1 MRDNLL
7 PADVFIVMN
16 KTILNE
22 YDRKIITMLYQPIIG
37 LNAVGLYFTLWSYI
51 EKNEILS
58 REWNH
63 HHLMTSMRISLKD
76 IKEAREKLEGIGLI
90 KTYLRKGNVNNYVY
104 EVYSPVSPN
113 EFVNNP
119 ILGITLYNNVGDT
132 EYEKIIDY
140 FKIPRVSLKEYED
153 ITLKFSEVFETT
165 SYSNYDGIDKEIKRA
180 NTNKLELAT
189 KNDLS
194 TIFSFIPEE
203 MLNIKTITKDTKEL
217 IYRLGF
223 IYDYDDERMSELIR
237 NSLNE
242 KRAIDK
248 NKLKQN
254 ARRYYEFEH
263 SGKLPSLIY
272 RNQPEYLRKIAGE
285 NTKKAKIIYQFEST
299 SPYDFLMGKTSA
311 ERLSKKDVELLEY
324 LLLDMNLKPGVV
336 NVLVDYVLKISN
348 NQLTRGYVETIAS
361 QWARSKVETV
371 EAAMKLAEKEYKNKK
386 TNVKTSKLTEEK
398 PEWFDKEIKKNKA
411 SEAEIKEMEELLK
424 EFR

>member
-1 MRDNLL
+1 MKDNLL

-37 LNAVGLYFTLWSYI
+37 MNATGLYFTLWSYI

-63 HHLMTSMRISLKD
+63 HHLMTSMRISLKE

-104 EVYSPVSPN
+104 EVYSPVSPS

-119 ILGITLYNNVGDT
+119 ILGVTLYNNVGDT
-132 EYEKIIDY
+132 EYEKIINY
-140 FKIPRVSLKEYED
+140 FKIPRVSLKDYED
-153 ITLKFSEVFETT
+153 ITLKFTDVFETT
-165 SYSNYDGIDKEIKRA
+165 NLSNYETIDKDIKRV
-180 NTNKLELAT
+180 NSNKLELAT

-217 IYRLGF
+217 IYKLGF
-223 IYDYDDERMSELIR
+223 IYDFDDERMSELIR

-242 KRAIDK
+242 KRAIDRTL
-248 NKLKQN
+248 LKMN
-254 ARRYYEFEH
+254 ARKYYEFEH

-272 RNQPEYLRKIAGE
+272 RNQPEYLRKAAGE

-299 SPYDFLMGKTSA
+299 SPYDFLMNKNNGAKPN
-311 ERLSKKDVELLEY
+311 KKDIELLEI
-324 LLLDMNLKPGVV
+324 LLIDMNLKPGVV
-336 NVLVDYVLKISN
+336 NVLIDYVLKIN
-348 NQLTRGYVETIAS
+348 NNKLTRNFVEVIAS
-361 QWARSKVETV
+361 QWARNKVETV
-371 EAAMKLAEKEYKNKK
+371 EAAMKLAEKEYKSRKL
-386 TNVKTSKLTEEK
+386 SKPSIEEK
-398 PEWFDKEIKKNKA
+398 PEWLDKEIKSNKA
-411 SEAEIKEMEELLK
+411 SEEEMKEMEELLK

>member
-1 MRDNLL
+1 MKDNLL

-37 LNAVGLYFTLWSYI
+37 MNATGLYFTLWSYI

-63 HHLMTSMRISLKD
+63 HHLMTSMRISLKE

-104 EVYSPVSPN
+104 EVYSPVSPS

-119 ILGITLYNNVGDT
+119 ILGVTLYNNVGDT
-132 EYEKIIDY
+132 EYEKIINY
-140 FKIPRVSLKEYED
+140 FKIPRVSLKDYED
-153 ITLKFSEVFETT
+153 ITLKFTDVFETT
-165 SYSNYDGIDKEIKRA
+165 NLSNYETIDKDIKRV
-180 NTNKLELAT
+180 NSNKLELAS

-217 IYRLGF
+217 IYKLGF
-223 IYDYDDERMSELIR
+223 IYDFDDERMSELIR

-248 NKLKQN
+248 NLLKMN
-254 ARRYYEFEH
+254 ARKYYEFEH

-272 RNQPEYLRKIAGE
+272 RNQPEYLRKVAGE

-299 SPYDFLMGKTSA
+299 SPYDFLMNKNNGAKP
-311 ERLSKKDVELLEY
+311 SKKDIELLEI
-324 LLLDMNLKPGVV
+324 LLIDMDLKPGVV
-336 NVLVDYVLKISN
+336 NVLIDYVLKIN
-348 NQLTRGYVETIAS
+348 DNKLTRNFVEVIAS

-371 EAAMKLAEKEYKNKK
+371 ESAMKLAEKEYKSRKSKTAKK
-386 TNVKTSKLTEEK
+386 VEEK
-398 PEWFDKEIKKNKA
+398 PEWFDKEIKSNKA
-411 SEAEIKEMEELLK
+411 SEEEIKEMEELLK

>member
-1 MRDNLL
+1 MQDNLL

-63 HHLMTSMRISLKD
+63 HHLMTSMRISLRD
-76 IKEAREKLEGIGLI
+76 IKEAREKLEGIGLL
-90 KTYLRKGNVNNYVY
+90 KTYIRKGNVNNYVY
-104 EVYSPVSPN
+104 EVYSPVSPS

-119 ILGITLYNNVGDT
+119 ILGVTLYNNVGDS
-132 EYEKIIDY
+132 EYSKIIDY
-140 FKIPRVSLKEYED
+140 FKIPRVSLKDYEE
-153 ITLKFSEVFETT
+153 ITLKFSDVFEAT
-165 SYSNYDGIDKEIKRA
+165 SSLSYDILDKEIKRV
-180 NTNKLELAT
+180 NSNKLEIAT

-217 IYRLGF
+217 IYKLGF
-223 IYDYDDERMSELIR
+223 IYDYNDEQLSELIR

-242 KRAIDK
+242 KKAIDK
-248 NKLKQN
+248 TILKEK
-254 ARRYYEFEH
+254 ARKYYSFEH

-299 SPYDFLMGKTSA
+299 SPHDFLMSKNNGV
-311 ERLSKKDVELLEY
+311 RPSKKDIELLEY
-324 LLLDMNLKPGVV
+324 LLVDMNLKPGVV
-336 NVLVDYVLKISN
+336 NVLIDYVLKIN
-348 NQLTRGYVETIAS
+348 DNKLNKAFIEAIAS
-361 QWARSKVETV
+361 QWSRYKVETV
-371 EAAMKLAEKEYKNKK
+371 EAAMNIAEKEYKNKK
-386 TNVKTSKLTEEK
+386 TKINKVTEEK
-398 PEWFDKEIKKNKA
+398 PIWFDKEIKSNKA
-411 SEAEIKEMEELLK
+411 SLEEIKEMEELLK
-424 EFR
+424 EYR

>member
-1 MRDNLL
+1 MKDNLL

-37 LNAVGLYFTLWSYI
+37 MNATGLYFTLWSYI

-63 HHLMTSMRISLKD
+63 HHLMTSMRISLKE

-104 EVYSPVSPN
+104 EVYSPVSPS

-119 ILGITLYNNVGDT
+119 ILGVTLYNNVGDT
-132 EYEKIIDY
+132 EYEKIINY
-140 FKIPRVSLKEYED
+140 FKIPRVSLKDYED
-153 ITLKFSEVFETT
+153 ITLKFTDVFETT
-165 SYSNYDGIDKEIKRA
+165 NLSNYETIDKDIKRV
-180 NTNKLELAT
+180 NSNKLELAT

-217 IYRLGF
+217 IYKLGF
-223 IYDYDDERMSELIR
+223 IYDFDDERMSELIR

-248 NKLKQN
+248 TLLKMN
-254 ARRYYEFEH
+254 ARKYYEFEH

-272 RNQPEYLRKIAGE
+272 RNQPEYLRKAAGE

-299 SPYDFLMGKTSA
+299 SPYDFLMNKNNGAKPN
-311 ERLSKKDVELLEY
+311 KKDIELLEI
-324 LLLDMNLKPGVV
+324 LLIDMNLKPGVV
-336 NVLVDYVLKISN
+336 NVLIDYVLKIN
-348 NQLTRGYVETIAS
+348 NNKLTRNFVEVIAS
-361 QWARSKVETV
+361 QWARNKVETV
-371 EAAMKLAEKEYKNKK
+371 EAAMKLAEKEYKSRKL
-386 TNVKTSKLTEEK
+386 SKPSIEEK
-398 PEWFDKEIKKNKA
+398 PEWLDKEIKSNKA
-411 SEAEIKEMEELLK
+411 SEEEMKEMKELLK

>member
-1 MRDNLL
+1 MKDNLL

-37 LNAVGLYFTLWSYI
+37 MNATGLYFTLWSYI

-63 HHLMTSMRISLKD
+63 HHLMTSMRISLKE

-104 EVYSPVSPN
+104 EVYSPVSPS

-119 ILGITLYNNVGDT
+119 ILGVTLYNNVGDT
-132 EYEKIIDY
+132 EYEKIINY
-140 FKIPRVSLKEYED
+140 FKIPRVSLKDYED
-153 ITLKFSEVFETT
+153 ITLKFTDVFETT
-165 SYSNYDGIDKEIKRA
+165 NLSNYETIDKDIKRV
-180 NTNKLELAT
+180 NSNKLELAT

-217 IYRLGF
+217 IYKLGF
-223 IYDYDDERMSELIR
+223 IYDFDDERMSELIR

-248 NKLKQN
+248 TLLKMN
-254 ARRYYEFEH
+254 ARKYYEFEH

-272 RNQPEYLRKIAGE
+272 RNQPE
-285 NTKKAKIIYQFEST
+285 
-299 SPYDFLMGKTSA
+299 
-311 ERLSKKDVELLEY
+311 
-324 LLLDMNLKPGVV
+324 
-336 NVLVDYVLKISN
+336 
-348 NQLTRGYVETIAS
+348 
-361 QWARSKVETV
+361 
-371 EAAMKLAEKEYKNKK
+371 
-386 TNVKTSKLTEEK
+386 
-398 PEWFDKEIKKNKA
+398 
-411 SEAEIKEMEELLK
+411 
-424 EFR
+424 

>member
-1 MRDNLL
+1 MKDNLL

-37 LNAVGLYFTLWSYI
+37 MNATGLYFTLWSYI

-63 HHLMTSMRISLKD
+63 HHLMTSMRISLKE

-104 EVYSPVSPN
+104 EVYSPVSPS

-119 ILGITLYNNVGDT
+119 ILGVTLYNNVGDT
-132 EYEKIIDY
+132 EYEKIINY
-140 FKIPRVSLKEYED
+140 FKIPRVSLKDYED
-153 ITLKFSEVFETT
+153 KTLKFTDVFETT
-165 SYSNYDGIDKEIKRA
+165 NLSNYETIDKDIKRV
-180 NTNKLELAT
+180 NSNKLELAT

-203 MLNIKTITKDTKEL
+203 MLNIKTIPKDTKEL
-217 IYRLGF
+217 IYKLGF
-223 IYDYDDERMSELIR
+223 IYDFDDERMSELIR

-248 NKLKQN
+248 TLLKMN
-254 ARRYYEFEH
+254 ARKYYEFEH

-272 RNQPEYLRKIAGE
+272 RNQPEYLRKAAGE

-299 SPYDFLMGKTSA
+299 SPYDFLMNKNNGAKP
-311 ERLSKKDVELLEY
+311 SKKDIELLEI
-324 LLLDMNLKPGVV
+324 LLIDMNLKPGVV
-336 NVLVDYVLKISN
+336 NVLIDYVLKIN
-348 NQLTRGYVETIAS
+348 NNKLTRNFVEVIAS
-361 QWARSKVETV
+361 QWARNKVETV
-371 EAAMKLAEKEYKNKK
+371 EAAMKLAEKEYKSRKL
-386 TNVKTSKLTEEK
+386 SKPSIEEK
-398 PEWFDKEIKKNKA
+398 PEWLDKEIKSNKA
-411 SEAEIKEMEELLK
+411 SEEEMKEMEELLK

>member
-1 MRDNLL
+1 MKDNLL
-7 PADVFIVMN
+7 PADIFIVMN

-37 LNAVGLYFTLWSYI
+37 MNATGLYFTLWSYI

-63 HHLMTSMRISLKD
+63 HHLMTSMRISLKE

-104 EVYSPVSPN
+104 EVYSPVSPS

-119 ILGITLYNNVGDT
+119 ILGVTLYNNVGDI
-132 EYEKIIDY
+132 EYDKIINY
-140 FKIPRVSLKEYED
+140 FKIPRVSLKDYED
-153 ITLKFSEVFETT
+153 ITLKFTDVFETT
-165 SYSNYDGIDKEIKRA
+165 NLSNYETIDKDIKRV
-180 NTNKLELAT
+180 NSNKLELAT

-217 IYRLGF
+217 IYKLGF
-223 IYDYDDERMSELIR
+223 IYNYDDERMSELIR

-242 KRAIDK
+242 RKTIDK
-248 NKLKQN
+248 NILKMN
-254 ARRYYEFEH
+254 ARKYYEFEH

-272 RNQPEYLRKIAGE
+272 RNQPEYLRKVAGE

-299 SPYDFLMGKTSA
+299 SPYDFLVNKNNGAKP
-311 ERLSKKDVELLEY
+311 SKKDIELLET
-324 LLLDMNLKPGVV
+324 LLIDMDLKPGVV
-336 NVLVDYVLKISN
+336 NVLIDYVLKIN
-348 NQLTRGYVETIAS
+348 DNKLTKNFVEVIAS
-361 QWARSKVETV
+361 QWARNKVETV
-371 EAAMKLAEKEYKNKK
+371 ESAMKLAEKEYKSRKIKNTK
-386 TNVKTSKLTEEK
+386 VIEEK
-398 PEWFDKEIKKNKA
+398 PEWFDKEIKTNKA
-411 SEAEIKEMEELLK
+411 SDAEMKEMEELLK

>member
-1 MRDNLL
+1 MKDNLL

-37 LNAVGLYFTLWSYI
+37 MNATGLYFTLWSYI

-63 HHLMTSMRISLKD
+63 HHLMTSMRISLKE

-104 EVYSPVSPN
+104 EVYSPVSPS

-119 ILGITLYNNVGDT
+119 ILGVTLYNNVGDT
-132 EYEKIIDY
+132 EYEKIINY
-140 FKIPRVSLKEYED
+140 FKIPRVSLKDYED
-153 ITLKFSEVFETT
+153 ITLKFTDVFETT
-165 SYSNYDGIDKEIKRA
+165 NLSNYETIDKDIKRV
-180 NTNKLELAT
+180 NSNKLELAT

-217 IYRLGF
+217 IYKLGF
-223 IYDYDDERMSELIR
+223 IYDFDDERMSELIR

-248 NKLKQN
+248 TLLKMN
-254 ARRYYEFEH
+254 ARKYYEFEH

-272 RNQPEYLRKIAGE
+272 RNQPEYLRKAAGE

-299 SPYDFLMGKTSA
+299 SPYDFLMNKNNGAKP
-311 ERLSKKDVELLEY
+311 SKKDIELLEI
-324 LLLDMNLKPGVV
+324 LLIDMNLKPGVV
-336 NVLVDYVLKISN
+336 NVLIDYVLKIN
-348 NQLTRGYVETIAS
+348 NNKLTRNFVEVIAS
-361 QWARSKVETV
+361 QWARNKVETV
-371 EAAMKLAEKEYKNKK
+371 EAAMKLAEKEYKSRKL
-386 TNVKTSKLTEEK
+386 SKPSIEEK
-398 PEWFDKEIKKNKA
+398 PEWLDKEIKSNKA
-411 SEAEIKEMEELLK
+411 SEEEMKEMEELLK

>member
-1 MRDNLL
+1 MKDNLL

-37 LNAVGLYFTLWSYI
+37 MNATGLYFTLWSYI

-63 HHLMTSMRISLKD
+63 HHLMTSMRISLKE

-104 EVYSPVSPN
+104 EVYSPVSPS

-119 ILGITLYNNVGDT
+119 ILGVTLYNNVGDT
-132 EYEKIIDY
+132 EYEKIINY
-140 FKIPRVSLKEYED
+140 FKIPRVSLKDYED
-153 ITLKFSEVFETT
+153 ITLKFTDVFETT
-165 SYSNYDGIDKEIKRA
+165 NLSNYETIDKDIKRV
-180 NTNKLELAT
+180 NSNKLELAT

-217 IYRLGF
+217 IYKLGF
-223 IYDYDDERMSELIR
+223 IYDFDDERMSELIR

-248 NKLKQN
+248 TLLKMN
-254 ARRYYEFEH
+254 ARKYYEFEH

-272 RNQPEYLRKIAGE
+272 RNQPEYLRKAAGE

-299 SPYDFLMGKTSA
+299 SPYDFLMNKNNGAKP
-311 ERLSKKDVELLEY
+311 SKKDIELLEI
-324 LLLDMNLKPGVV
+324 LLIDMNLKPGVV
-336 NVLVDYVLKISN
+336 NVLIDYVLKIN
-348 NQLTRGYVETIAS
+348 NNKLTRNFVEVIAS
-361 QWARSKVETV
+361 QWARNKVETV
-371 EAAMKLAEKEYKNKK
+371 EAAMTLAEKEYKSRKL
-386 TNVKTSKLTEEK
+386 SKPSIEEK
-398 PEWFDKEIKKNKA
+398 PEWLDKEIKSNKA
-411 SEAEIKEMEELLK
+411 SEEEMKEMEELLK

>member
-1 MRDNLL
+1 MKDNLL

-37 LNAVGLYFTLWSYI
+37 MNATGLYFTLWSYI

-63 HHLMTSMRISLKD
+63 HHLMTSMRISLKE

-104 EVYSPVSPN
+104 EVYSPVSPS

-119 ILGITLYNNVGDT
+119 ILGVTLYNNVGDT
-132 EYEKIIDY
+132 EYEKIINY
-140 FKIPRVSLKEYED
+140 FKIPRVSLKDYED
-153 ITLKFSEVFETT
+153 ITLKFTDVFETT
-165 SYSNYDGIDKEIKRA
+165 NLSNYETIDKDIKRV
-180 NTNKLELAT
+180 NSNKLELAT

-217 IYRLGF
+217 IYKLGF
-223 IYDYDDERMSELIR
+223 IYDFDDERMSELIR

-248 NKLKQN
+248 TLLKMN
-254 ARRYYEFEH
+254 ARKYYEFEH

-272 RNQPEYLRKIAGE
+272 RNQPEYLRKAAGE

-299 SPYDFLMGKTSA
+299 SPYDFLMNKNNGAKP
-311 ERLSKKDVELLEY
+311 SKKDIELLEI
-324 LLLDMNLKPGVV
+324 LLIDMDLKPGVV
-336 NVLVDYVLKISN
+336 NVLIDYVLKIN
-348 NQLTRGYVETIAS
+348 NNKLTRNFVEVIAS
-361 QWARSKVETV
+361 QWARNKVETV
-371 EAAMKLAEKEYKNKK
+371 EAAMKLAEKEYKSRKL
-386 TNVKTSKLTEEK
+386 SKPSVEEK
-398 PEWFDKEIKKNKA
+398 PEWLDKEIKSNKA
-411 SEAEIKEMEELLK
+411 SEEEMKEMEELLK

>member
-1 MRDNLL
+1 MKDNLL
-7 PADVFIVMN
+7 PADIFIVMN

-37 LNAVGLYFTLWSYI
+37 MNATGLYFTLWSYI

-63 HHLMTSMRISLKD
+63 HHLMTSMRISLKE

-104 EVYSPVSPN
+104 EVYSPVSPS

-119 ILGITLYNNVGDT
+119 ILGVTLYNNVGDT
-132 EYEKIIDY
+132 EYDKIINY
-140 FKIPRVSLKEYED
+140 FKIPRVSLKDYED
-153 ITLKFSEVFETT
+153 ITLKFTDVFETT
-165 SYSNYDGIDKEIKRA
+165 NLSNYETIDKDIKRV
-180 NTNKLELAT
+180 NSNKLELAT

-217 IYRLGF
+217 IYKLGF
-223 IYDYDDERMSELIR
+223 IYNYDDERMSELIR

-242 KRAIDK
+242 RKTIDK
-248 NKLKQN
+248 NILKMN
-254 ARRYYEFEH
+254 ARKYYEFEH

-272 RNQPEYLRKIAGE
+272 RNQPEYLRKVAGE

-299 SPYDFLMGKTSA
+299 SPYDFLVNKNNGAKP
-311 ERLSKKDVELLEY
+311 SKKDIELLET
-324 LLLDMNLKPGVV
+324 LLIDMDLKPGVV
-336 NVLVDYVLKISN
+336 NVLIDYVLKIN
-348 NQLTRGYVETIAS
+348 DNKLTKNFVEVIAS
-361 QWARSKVETV
+361 QWARNKVETV
-371 EAAMKLAEKEYKNKK
+371 ESAMKLAEKEYKSRKIKNTK
-386 TNVKTSKLTEEK
+386 VIEEK
-398 PEWFDKEIKKNKA
+398 PEWFDKEIKTNKA
-411 SEAEIKEMEELLK
+411 SDAEMKEMEELLK

>member
-1 MRDNLL
+1 MKDNLL

-37 LNAVGLYFTLWSYI
+37 MNATGLYFTLWSYI

-63 HHLMTSMRISLKD
+63 HHLMTSMRISLKE

-104 EVYSPVSPN
+104 EVYSPVSPS

-119 ILGITLYNNVGDT
+119 ILGVTLYNNVGDT
-132 EYEKIIDY
+132 EYEKIINY
-140 FKIPRVSLKEYED
+140 FKIPRVSLKDYED
-153 ITLKFSEVFETT
+153 ITLKFTDVFETT
-165 SYSNYDGIDKEIKRA
+165 NLSNYETIDKDIKRV
-180 NTNKLELAT
+180 NSNKLELAT

-217 IYRLGF
+217 IYKLGF
-223 IYDYDDERMSELIR
+223 IYDFDDERMSELIR

-248 NKLKQN
+248 TLLKMN
-254 ARRYYEFEH
+254 ARKYYEFEH

-272 RNQPEYLRKIAGE
+272 RNQPEYLRKAAGE

-299 SPYDFLMGKTSA
+299 SPYDFLMNKNNGAKP
-311 ERLSKKDVELLEY
+311 SKKDIELLEI
-324 LLLDMNLKPGVV
+324 LLIDMNLKPGVV
-336 NVLVDYVLKISN
+336 NVLIDYVLKIN
-348 NQLTRGYVETIAS
+348 NNKLTRNFVEVIAS
-361 QWARSKVETV
+361 QWTRNKVETV
-371 EAAMKLAEKEYKNKK
+371 EAAMKLAEKEYKSRKL
-386 TNVKTSKLTEEK
+386 SKPSIEEK
-398 PEWFDKEIKKNKA
+398 PEWLDKEIKSNKA
-411 SEAEIKEMEELLK
+411 SEEEMKEMEELLK

>member
-1 MRDNLL
+1 MKDNLL

-37 LNAVGLYFTLWSYI
+37 MNATGLYFTLWSYI

-63 HHLMTSMRISLKD
+63 HHLMTSMRISLKE

-104 EVYSPVSPN
+104 EVYSPVSPS

-119 ILGITLYNNVGDT
+119 ILGVTLYNNVGDT
-132 EYEKIIDY
+132 EYEKIINY
-140 FKIPRVSLKEYED
+140 FKIPRVSLKDYED
-153 ITLKFSEVFETT
+153 ITLKFTDVFETT
-165 SYSNYDGIDKEIKRA
+165 NLSNYETIDKDIKRV
-180 NTNKLELAT
+180 NSNKLELAT

-217 IYRLGF
+217 IYKLGF
-223 IYDYDDERMSELIR
+223 IYVFDDERMSELIR

-248 NKLKQN
+248 TLLKMN
-254 ARRYYEFEH
+254 ARKYYEFEH

-272 RNQPEYLRKIAGE
+272 RNQPEYLRKAAGE

-299 SPYDFLMGKTSA
+299 SPYDFLMNKNNGAKP
-311 ERLSKKDVELLEY
+311 SKKDIELLEI
-324 LLLDMNLKPGVV
+324 LLIDMNLKPGVV
-336 NVLVDYVLKISN
+336 NVLIDYVLKIN
-348 NQLTRGYVETIAS
+348 NNKLTRNFVEVIAS
-361 QWARSKVETV
+361 QWARNKVETV
-371 EAAMKLAEKEYKNKK
+371 EAAMKLAEKEYKSRKL
-386 TNVKTSKLTEEK
+386 SKPSIEEK
-398 PEWFDKEIKKNKA
+398 PEWLDKEIKSNKA
-411 SEAEIKEMEELLK
+411 SEEEMKEMEELLK

>member
-1 MRDNLL
+1 MKDNLL

-37 LNAVGLYFTLWSYI
+37 MNATGLYFTLWSYI

-63 HHLMTSMRISLKD
+63 HHLMTSMRISLKE

-104 EVYSPVSPN
+104 EVYSPVSPS

-119 ILGITLYNNVGDT
+119 ILGVTLYNNVGDT
-132 EYEKIIDY
+132 EYEKIINY
-140 FKIPRVSLKEYED
+140 FKIPRVSLKDYED
-153 ITLKFSEVFETT
+153 ITLKFTDVFETT
-165 SYSNYDGIDKEIKRA
+165 NLSNYETIDKDIKRV
-180 NTNKLELAT
+180 NSNKLELAT

-217 IYRLGF
+217 IYKLGF
-223 IYDYDDERMSELIR
+223 IYDFDDERMSELIR

-242 KRAIDK
+242 KRAIDRTL
-248 NKLKQN
+248 LKMN
-254 ARRYYEFEH
+254 ARKYYEFEH

-272 RNQPEYLRKIAGE
+272 RNQPEYLRKAAGE

-299 SPYDFLMGKTSA
+299 SPYDFLMNKNNGAKP
-311 ERLSKKDVELLEY
+311 SKKDIELLEI
-324 LLLDMNLKPGVV
+324 LLIDMNLKPGVV
-336 NVLVDYVLKISN
+336 NVLIDYVLKIN
-348 NQLTRGYVETIAS
+348 NNKLTRNFVEVIAS
-361 QWARSKVETV
+361 QWARNKVETV
-371 EAAMKLAEKEYKNKK
+371 EAAMKLAEKEYKSRKL
-386 TNVKTSKLTEEK
+386 SKPSVEEK
-398 PEWFDKEIKKNKA
+398 PEWLDKEIKSNKA
-411 SEAEIKEMEELLK
+411 SEEEMKEMEELLK

>member
-1 MRDNLL
+1 MKDNLL
-7 PADVFIVMN
+7 PADIFIVMN

-37 LNAVGLYFTLWSYI
+37 SNATGLYFTLWSYI

-104 EVYSPVSPN
+104 EVYSPVSPS

-119 ILGITLYNNVGDT
+119 ILGLTLYNNVGDT
-132 EYEKIIDY
+132 EYDKIINY
-140 FKIPRVSLKEYED
+140 FKIPRVSLKDYED
-153 ITLKFSEVFETT
+153 ITLKFTDVFETT
-165 SYSNYDGIDKEIKRA
+165 SLSNYETIDKDIKRV
-180 NTNKLELAT
+180 NSNKLELAT

-217 IYRLGF
+217 IYKLGF
-223 IYDYDDERMSELIR
+223 IYNYDDERMSELIR

-242 KRAIDK
+242 RKTIDK
-248 NKLKQN
+248 NILKMN
-254 ARRYYEFEH
+254 ARKYYEFEH

-272 RNQPEYLRKIAGE
+272 RNQPEYLRKATGE

-299 SPYDFLMGKTSA
+299 SPYDFLVNKNNGAKP
-311 ERLSKKDVELLEY
+311 SKKDIELLEI
-324 LLLDMNLKPGVV
+324 LLIDMDLKPGVV
-336 NVLVDYVLKISN
+336 NVLIDYVLKIN
-348 NQLTRGYVETIAS
+348 DNKLTKNFVEVIAS
-361 QWARSKVETV
+361 QWARNKVETV
-371 EAAMKLAEKEYKNKK
+371 EAAMKLAEKEYKSRKIK
-386 TNVKTSKLTEEK
+386 NVKVIEEK
-398 PEWFDKEIKKNKA
+398 PEWFDKEIKTNKA
-411 SEAEIKEMEELLK
+411 SDDEIKEMEELLK

>member
-1 MRDNLL
+1 MKDNLL

-37 LNAVGLYFTLWSYI
+37 MNATGLYFTLWSYI

-63 HHLMTSMRISLKD
+63 HHLMTSMRISLKE

-104 EVYSPVSPN
+104 EVYSPVSPS

-119 ILGITLYNNVGDT
+119 ILGVTLYNNVGDT
-132 EYEKIIDY
+132 EYEKIINY
-140 FKIPRVSLKEYED
+140 FKIPRVSLKDYED
-153 ITLKFSEVFETT
+153 ITLKFTDVFETT
-165 SYSNYDGIDKEIKRA
+165 NLSNYETIDKDIKRV
-180 NTNKLELAT
+180 NSNKLELAT

-217 IYRLGF
+217 IYKLGF
-223 IYDYDDERMSELIR
+223 IYDFDDERMSELIR

-248 NKLKQN
+248 TLLKMN
-254 ARRYYEFEH
+254 ARKYYEFEH

-272 RNQPEYLRKIAGE
+272 RNQPEYLRKAAGE

-299 SPYDFLMGKTSA
+299 SPYDFLMNKNNGAKP
-311 ERLSKKDVELLEY
+311 SKKDIELLEI
-324 LLLDMNLKPGVV
+324 LLIDMNLKPGVV
-336 NVLVDYVLKISN
+336 NVLIDYVLKIN
-348 NQLTRGYVETIAS
+348 NNKLTRNFVEVIAS
-361 QWARSKVETV
+361 QWARNKVETV
-371 EAAMKLAEKEYKNKK
+371 EAAMKLAEKEYKSRKL
-386 TNVKTSKLTEEK
+386 SKPSVEEK
-398 PEWFDKEIKKNKA
+398 PEWLDKEIKSNKA
-411 SEAEIKEMEELLK
+411 SEEEMKEMEELLK

>member
-1 MRDNLL
+1 MKDNLL

-37 LNAVGLYFTLWSYI
+37 MNATGLYFTLWSYI

-63 HHLMTSMRISLKD
+63 HHLMTSMRISLKE

-104 EVYSPVSPN
+104 EVYSPVSPS

-119 ILGITLYNNVGDT
+119 ILGVTLYNNVGDT
-132 EYEKIIDY
+132 EYEKIINY
-140 FKIPRVSLKEYED
+140 FKIPRVSLKDYED
-153 ITLKFSEVFETT
+153 ITLKFTDVFETT
-165 SYSNYDGIDKEIKRA
+165 NLSNYETIDKDIKRV
-180 NTNKLELAT
+180 NSNKLELAT

-217 IYRLGF
+217 IYKLGF
-223 IYDYDDERMSELIR
+223 IYDFDDERMSELIR

-248 NKLKQN
+248 TLLKMN
-254 ARRYYEFEH
+254 ARKYYEFEH

-272 RNQPEYLRKIAGE
+272 RNQPEYLRKAAGE

-299 SPYDFLMGKTSA
+299 SPYDFLMNKNNGAKPN
-311 ERLSKKDVELLEY
+311 KKDIELLEI
-324 LLLDMNLKPGVV
+324 LLIDMNLKPGVV
-336 NVLVDYVLKISN
+336 NVLIDYVLKIN
-348 NQLTRGYVETIAS
+348 NNKLTRNFVEVIAS
-361 QWARSKVETV
+361 QWARNKVETV
-371 EAAMKLAEKEYKNKK
+371 EAAMKLAEKEYKSRKL
-386 TNVKTSKLTEEK
+386 SKPSIEEK
-398 PEWFDKEIKKNKA
+398 PEWLDKEIKSNKA
-411 SEAEIKEMEELLK
+411 SEEEMKEMEELLK

>member
-1 MRDNLL
+1 MKDNLL

-37 LNAVGLYFTLWSYI
+37 MNATGLYFTLWSYI

-63 HHLMTSMRISLKD
+63 HHLMTSMRISLKE

-104 EVYSPVSPN
+104 EVYSPVSPS

-119 ILGITLYNNVGDT
+119 ILGVTLYNNVGDT
-132 EYEKIIDY
+132 EYTKIINY
-140 FKIPRVSLKEYED
+140 FKIPRVSLKDYED
-153 ITLKFSEVFETT
+153 ITLKFTDVFETT
-165 SYSNYDGIDKEIKRA
+165 NLSNYESIDKDIKRV
-180 NTNKLELAT
+180 NSNKLELAT

-194 TIFSFIPEE
+194 TIFSYIPEE

-217 IYRLGF
+217 IYKLGF
-223 IYDYDDERMSELIR
+223 IYDFDDERMSDLIR

-242 KRAIDK
+242 KKSIDK
-248 NKLKQN
+248 NILKMN
-254 ARRYYEFEH
+254 ARKYYEFEH

-272 RNQPEYLRKIAGE
+272 RNQPEYLRKAVGE

-299 SPYDFLMGKTSA
+299 SPYDFLMNKNNGAKP
-311 ERLSKKDVELLEY
+311 SKKEIELLEI
-324 LLLDMNLKPGVV
+324 LLIDMDLKPGVV
-336 NVLVDYVLKISN
+336 NVLIDYVLKIN
-348 NQLTRGYVETIAS
+348 DNKLTPNFVETIAS
-361 QWARSKVETV
+361 QWARNKVETV
-371 EAAMKLAEKEYKNKK
+371 EAAMKLAEKEYKSRKLNKTK
-386 TNVKTSKLTEEK
+386 TIEKK
-398 PEWFDKEIKKNKA
+398 PEWFDKEIKANKA
-411 SEAEIKEMEELLK
+411 SDEEIKEMEELLK

>member
-1 MRDNLL
+1 MKDNLL
-7 PADVFIVMN
+7 PADIFIVMN

-37 LNAVGLYFTLWSYI
+37 MNATGLYFTLWSYI

-63 HHLMTSMRISLKD
+63 HHLMTSMRISLKE

-104 EVYSPVSPN
+104 EVYSPVSPS

-119 ILGITLYNNVGDT
+119 ILGVTLYNNVGDT
-132 EYEKIIDY
+132 EYDKIINY
-140 FKIPRVSLKEYED
+140 FKIPRVSLKDYED
-153 ITLKFSEVFETT
+153 ITLKFTDVFETT
-165 SYSNYDGIDKEIKRA
+165 NLSNYETIDKDIKRV
-180 NTNKLELAT
+180 NSNKLELAT

-217 IYRLGF
+217 IYKLGF
-223 IYDYDDERMSELIR
+223 IYNYDDERMSELIR

-242 KRAIDK
+242 RKTIDK
-248 NKLKQN
+248 NILKMN
-254 ARRYYEFEH
+254 ARKYYEFEH

-272 RNQPEYLRKIAGE
+272 RNQPEYLRKVAGE

-299 SPYDFLMGKTSA
+299 SPYDFLVNKNNGAKP
-311 ERLSKKDVELLEY
+311 SKKDIELLET
-324 LLLDMNLKPGVV
+324 LLIDMDLKPGVV
-336 NVLVDYVLKISN
+336 NVLIDYVLKIN
-348 NQLTRGYVETIAS
+348 DNKLTKNFVEVIAS
-361 QWARSKVETV
+361 QWARNKVETV
-371 EAAMKLAEKEYKNKK
+371 ESAMKLAEKEYKSRKIKNTK
-386 TNVKTSKLTEEK
+386 VIEEK
-398 PEWFDKEIKKNKA
+398 PEWFDKEIKTNKA
-411 SEAEIKEMEELLK
+411 SDAEMKEMEELLK
-424 EFR
+424 E